1 MTEEPNIIPAT
12 SMPWRLPAAA
22 TPDQMLDRA
31 ITQGASMEV
40 IGRMMD
46 LNDRWQAGRKREA
59 FDAAMAEAKG
69 SIPVIP
75 KTARG
80 HNAKPYADMAAIAK
94 AVDPVLA
101 QHGLSYRFRTRQ
113 DERLIHVT
121 CIVAH
126 RAGHYE
132 ENTLSGPADTSGSK
146 NAIQSIG
153 STLTYLQRYCLMQA
167 LGLAASVE
175 NDDDGAAAGVKA
187 PIIDTT
193 TTVNAEQLE
202 KLRSLIVRAENVTI
216 ESFCEKGQL
225 DRIEDLLASRYDSA
239 VQWLQER
246 LPIDDGEPT

>member
-121 CIVAH
+121 ASLRPRWSLREKHII
-126 RAGHYE
+126 
-132 ENTLSGPADTSGSK
+132 GPRQYQQLK
-146 NAIQSIG
+146 NAIPNIG
-153 STLTYLQRYCLMQA
+153 STLTYLQRYCLMPA
-167 LGLAASVE
+167 LGLAASIE
-175 NDDDGAAAGVKA
+175 NDDDSAATA
-187 PIIDTT
+187 
-193 TTVNAEQLE
+193 
-202 KLRSLIVRAENVTI
+202 
-216 ESFCEKGQL
+216 
-225 DRIEDLLASRYDSA
+225 
-239 VQWLQER
+239 
-246 LPIDDGEPT
+246 